1 MAGFY
6 RKFLPVFLC
15 LVCLT
20 SALAFVCFSRFF
32 VSAALLPAHKSVI
45 PWKAETITDVVKG
58 GSSSISVNESD
69 TGLDYDY
76 VLTDDVEYPN
86 VTLVVDF
93 AGPKNRNGN
102 TKKLADLTG
111 YAAATFRIKCSPP
124 NLLSVYFHSLDET
137 ITDPGNFSTYR
148 IAEAPVPCS
157 ETWSDVEIDLRHL
170 KVPAWWL
177 ETFKLEVSDQRYW
190 LDKVT
195 ALSIGASR
203 QGPINTPANVK
214 IGELTLHGR
223 EWRYAWIFA
232 GVSAV
237 VWACFTCWLF
247 RQYTKY
253 LIADVK
259 DKLQKN
265 RPLIAYQR
273 LSVETPRKDREKIAL
288 MRLIATRYADPDLSL
303 EKAAAALGV
312 NRTKINDIL
321 KQELGFTFSAYLNKL
336 RLAEAARLL
345 SEKGGASVA
354 EIAYSVGYS
363 NVSYFNKLFKN
374 EYGHTPKTFK
384 SICKS
389 HQAEEHLSPDT
400 NAV

>member
-1 MAGFY
+1 
-6 RKFLPVFLC
+6 
-15 LVCLT
+15 
-20 SALAFVCFSRFF
+20 
-32 VSAALLPAHKSVI
+32 
-45 PWKAETITDVVKG
+45 
-58 GSSSISVNESD
+58 
-69 TGLDYDY
+69 
-76 VLTDDVEYPN
+76 
-86 VTLVVDF
+86 
-93 AGPKNRNGN
+93 
-102 TKKLADLTG
+102 
-111 YAAATFRIKCSPP
+111 
-124 NLLSVYFHSLDET
+124 
-137 ITDPGNFSTYR
+137 
-148 IAEAPVPCS
+148 
-157 ETWSDVEIDLRHL
+157 
-170 KVPAWWL
+170 
-177 ETFKLEVSDQRYW
+177 
-190 LDKVT
+190 
-195 ALSIGASR
+195 
-203 QGPINTPANVK
+203 
-214 IGELTLHGR
+214 
-223 EWRYAWIFA
+223 
-232 GVSAV
+232 V

-363 NVSYFNKLFKN
+363 NVS
-374 EYGHTPKTFK
+374 
-384 SICKS
+384 
-389 HQAEEHLSPDT
+389 
-400 NAV
+400 